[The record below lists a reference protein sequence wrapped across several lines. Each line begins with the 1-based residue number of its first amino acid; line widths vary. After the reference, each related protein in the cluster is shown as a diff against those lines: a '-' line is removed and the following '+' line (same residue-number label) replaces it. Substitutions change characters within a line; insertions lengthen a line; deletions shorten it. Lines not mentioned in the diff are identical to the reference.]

1 VPLSRHADWTAL
13 QHERAAR
20 GGRLIALSSHG
31 ATPYNAFHFEADDW
45 LLFGRETEGLP
56 PTVLDQAQACLT
68 IPMVRSSRAV
78 PNGVRSLNLS
88 VAVGVV
94 LFESLRQLNLLAGP
108 KTQS

>member
-1 VPLSRHADWTAL
+1 M

-20 GGRLIALSSHG
+20 GGRLIAISSHG
-31 ATPYNAFHFEADDW
+31 AIPYNAFHFAADDW

-94 LFESLRQLNLLAGP
+94 LFESLRQLNLLTEAKP
-108 KTQS
+108 LS